1 MRWPGGH
8 PGNVRP
14 VKLVYKPFAIIASSI
29 GKKLGQAAFES
40 LWAAVGDGEQPTKP
54 TAGHRPLA
62 QVATAAAL
70 EAATMAAAGAVVDQ
84 LAARAFHHLIG
95 AWPDKPSE

>member
-1 MRWPGGH
+1 M
-8 PGNVRP
+8 
-14 VKLVYKPFAIIASSI
+14 KLVYKPFAIIASGI
-29 GKKLGQAAFES
+29 GKRLGQAAFET
-40 LWAAVGDGEQPTKP
+40 LWGSIGEGERPPKP
-54 TAGHRPLA
+54 TAGELPLA
-62 QVATAAAL
+62 RVAAVAAL

>member
-1 MRWPGGH
+1 M
-8 PGNVRP
+8 
-14 VKLVYKPFAIIASSI
+14 KFIYKPFSIMASAV
-29 GKKLGQAAFES
+29 GKKLGQAAFEA
-40 LWAAVGDGEQPTKP
+40 LWAAIGEGERPPKP
-54 TAGHRPLA
+54 TASELPLA
-62 QVATAAAL
+62 RVATAAAL